1 MSRDFK
7 SIDGVVASSFAAS
20 SAPGACLTGR
30 RNVRCTISA
39 QANQAYLS
47 NMNSERL
54 HHDIEVAERATG
66 AFAFGVVIAAFV
78 AVAAGAAIYDVGKWL
93 ALW

>member
-1 MSRDFK
+1 MLVKGDWQAAACSRQ
-7 SIDGVVASSFAAS
+7 DGYMV
-20 SAPGACLTGR
+20 GD
-30 RNVRCTISA
+30 
-39 QANQAYLS
+39 
-47 NMNSERL
+47 RL

-78 AVAAGAAIYDVGKWL
+78 AVAAGAAIYDVGKWV

>member
-1 MSRDFK
+1 MQEH
-7 SIDGVVASSFAAS
+7 VAPLS
-20 SAPGACLTGR
+20 SARGAWLAAR
-30 RNVRCTISA
+30 RNVRCAIPTATIE
-39 QANQAYLS
+39 AYVS
-47 NMNSERL
+47 CMIHGRL

-78 AVAAGAAIYDVGKWL
+78 AVAAGAAIYDVGKWV